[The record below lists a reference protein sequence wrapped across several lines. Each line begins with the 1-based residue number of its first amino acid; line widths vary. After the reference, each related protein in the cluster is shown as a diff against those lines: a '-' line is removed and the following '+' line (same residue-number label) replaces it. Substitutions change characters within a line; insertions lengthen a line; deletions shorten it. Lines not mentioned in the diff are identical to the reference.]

1 MARPSKYN
9 QSLSETILSRYADG
23 ETLTKICKD
32 EHMPKRNTVYR
43 WRTQYPEFG
52 KAYLLAQEE
61 HVDALV
67 DEACQI
73 VDSEL
78 DPQRAKVRADHRR
91 WLASRLNRK
100 KYGDK
105 IEVEVNKTLDIGP
118 VLAAARERLSLLKRP
133 EPSLKEPESVKVT

>member
-9 QSLSETILSRYADG
+9 QSLGKEILSRYADG

-32 EHMPKRNTVYR
+32 DDMPKRNTVYR

-73 VDSEL
+73 VDTEL
-78 DPQRAKVRADHRR
+78 DAQRAKVRADHRR
-91 WLASRLNRK
+91 WLASRLNRN

-105 IEVEVNKTLDIGP
+105 IEVNQKQTLDIAP
-118 VLAAARERLSLLKRP
+118 VLAAAMDRLALLKRP